1 MQTIPALILK
11 SLRQR
16 APAVPNAVCF
26 GIDITLIFQG
36 EAREFRQD
44 AAEGDK
50 ASSDINLAIAVMHLH
65 PRPGPGCFK
74 VTELAAS
81 QQTAPGSAGTVTR
94 RLGSWWPPTPRI
106 LERRFLIKRALI
118 KRFLTFRLCKR
129 FSYGKLNGWY
139 INIGFKFP

>member
-1 MQTIPALILK
+1 MQTTPALILK

-16 APAVPNAVCF
+16 ARAVPNAVFF

-36 EAREFRQD
+36 EAQEFRQN

-50 ASSDINLAIAVMHLH
+50 ATRDINLAIAVMHLH

-94 RLGSWWPPTPRI
+94 RLGSWLPPTPRI
-106 LERRFLIKRALI
+106 LERRFLIK
-118 KRFLTFRLCKR
+118 KNFHK
-129 FSYGKLNGWY
+129 
-139 INIGFKFP
+139 NILDFVIM

>member
-1 MQTIPALILK
+1 MQTIPTLILK

-36 EAREFRQD
+36 EAREFRQN

-50 ASSDINLAIAVMHLH
+50 ATSDINLTIAVMHLH

-94 RLGSWWPPTPRI
+94 RLGSWLPPTPKI
-106 LERRFLIKRALI
+106 LERRFLIKRALV
-118 KRFLTFRLCKR
+118 KLFLTL
-129 FSYGKLNGWY
+129 
-139 INIGFKFP
+139 

>member
-36 EAREFRQD
+36 EALKFRQN
-44 AAEGDK
+44 AVEGDK
-50 ASSDINLAIAVMHLH
+50 ATSDINLTIAVMHLH

-81 QQTAPGSAGTVTR
+81 QQTAPGPAGTVTR

-106 LERRFLIKRALI
+106 LERRFLIK
-118 KRFLTFRLCKR
+118 
-129 FSYGKLNGWY
+129 NGF
-139 INIGFKFP
+139 NNKFFDFVIM